1 MIRCPAHVAYDEL
14 AAERDRVLADPDTHP
29 ASPAARAASGRARDA
44 FRGRDHDETECPV
57 PDELLDEIRGRS

>member
-14 AAERDRVLADPDTHP
+14 VIERDRLFLDPDVHP

-44 FRGRDHDETECPV
+44 FRRLDHDETECPV